1 VLRLS
6 DLEELQGLEEG
17 TWRSDTRGDREW
29 MDAHLASDFFELGL
43 SGRRYDRGEV
53 LDAEVGEINAV
64 LPLHDFRCTNLGDSH
79 VLATDQIECYGG
91 RVNRS
96 SIWHRT
102 DTDWVMDFHKGTPT
116 ENG

>member
-1 VLRLS
+1 MLRRS

-64 LPLHDFRCTNLGDSH
+64 LPLHPCMISSARTW
-79 VLATDQIECYGG
+79 ATPTCWPPI
-91 RVNRS
+91 RS
-96 SIWHRT
+96 SA
-102 DTDWVMDFHKGTPT
+102 T
-116 ENG
+116 EDE